1 MGEDYIVLPFFIK
14 TKHVRVLTNKN
25 LNQNKNKK
33 NIMLRLE
40 IIGHLGANAELKT
53 TNGQNFYSLNI
64 AHSVKR
70 TSTTT
75 GETTEETTWVSATI
89 GWDVKNLAGFLTRGT
104 KVYVRGNLTTRI
116 YTGHDGEKHTGLNIS
131 VSEIELC

>member
-1 MGEDYIVLPFFIK
+1 
-14 TKHVRVLTNKN
+14 
-25 LNQNKNKK
+25 
-33 NIMLRLE
+33 MLRLE

-53 TNGQNFYSLNI
+53 ANGQNFYSLNI
-64 AHSVKR
+64 AHSIKR
-70 TSTTT
+70 TNTTT

-89 GWDVKNLAGFLTRGT
+89 GWDIKNLAGFLTRGT

-116 YTGHDGEKHTGLNIS
+116 YTGHDGENHAGLNIS

>member
-1 MGEDYIVLPFFIK
+1 MEEDIYYPPFFIK
-14 TKHVRVLTNKN
+14 HKTCQGNNEFKPKSKPKQLKF
-25 LNQNKNKK
+25 
-33 NIMLRLE
+33 MLRLE

-53 TNGQNFYSLNI
+53 ANGQNSYSLNI

-70 TSTTT
+70 TNTTT
-75 GETTEETTWVSATI
+75 GETTEDTTWVSATI

>member
-53 TNGQNFYSLNI
+53 ANGQNFYSLNI